1 MAEAQGPV
9 TGSGEER
16 GEMGRWCGGAGQAQ
30 GRRSKSA
37 ADSLGGWAVPAC
49 PPGPRAGVQQLLG
62 PRPAEP
68 PRADPPLPSEFPP
81 PCLLP
86 PRSSSPVACSCVPA
100 ALTCSLRTVASL
112 HCCRFWEAPPDLP
125 RRRWRPPLCAPPT
138 LAQAQHLAGTPRV
151 LSGHGP
157 RSSPAA
163 GSGLQAGSPSSCK
176 GTCPHSGGLTPSPP
190 WASPGWPGLP
200 KAPGSSASAAS
211 RGGCP

>member
-1 MAEAQGPV
+1 
-9 TGSGEER
+9 
-16 GEMGRWCGGAGQAQ
+16 MGRWGRGAGGGAGWGGHRDAEASLRLIHSGAGRCLPALQ
-30 GRRSKSA
+30 GRGLGCSSCWGRGLQ
-37 ADSLGGWAVPAC
+37 SLPERT
-49 PPGPRAGVQQLLG
+49 PHSPQS
-62 PRPAEP
+62 
-68 PRADPPLPSEFPP
+68 PSP

-86 PRSSSPVACSCVPA
+86 PRSGPPATRFCVPA

-112 HCCRFWEAPPDLP
+112 HCCRFWEAPPDLS

-138 LAQAQHLAGTPRV
+138 LPQAQHLAGAPRV

-163 GSGLQAGSPSSCK
+163 GSGPQAGSPSSCK
-176 GTCPHSGGLTPSPP
+176 GTCPRSGGLTPSPP